1 MPLQQTS
8 RRAGCTTTR
17 VPMLEEAKRY
27 QDLAWSVFPV
37 QGKVPT
43 TIHGVL
49 DASTEARLADI
60 WWERHPERGVALATG
75 KVSGVWVLDLDGS
88 VGRENFTELQEA
100 YGDVPKTVASRT
112 GNGWH
117 LFWKMP
123 EVDIRNSASQVAEK
137 VDVRGTGGYVV
148 LPPSPH
154 ESGRSYAWLP
164 GRSPHEIEVAEA
176 PAWLVDLVR
185 PKVEIPSGE
194 RITMPDIIPEG
205 GGPFGGRDEAMF
217 RIGCSLRAKGLSEE
231 AIFAALLVENRDR
244 CMPPLAESIVRQK
257 AEQAARYEPGVLVKP
272 RDTQPEP
279 IVEMVTPDLLERIC
293 LEKQQPID
301 VVATPWPIWN
311 HACLGAGGGEGL
323 ARSWHVIIGAAS
335 GSGKSLAAMNLTAHA
350 LRGGH
355 DTCLISLEMSQ
366 AENIT
371 RLLAILTGDPV
382 RPLEHGRL
390 FSPDAWTRA
399 TERLMEQPGKLTT
412 NPGKIGKLSEIEA
425 IIRQQAD
432 EGIRLMVIDYLQ
444 LAWVSNADS
453 LYQQITEVSHVI
465 QGLAKELKITT
476 VGISQVNRRT
486 STGAEKLQ
494 KEGLMGGSSLE
505 NDAEQI
511 ILIGKPEKQY
521 DSYALD
527 VRLDKNRHGP
537 QYSWKVSLDT
547 SNLRMTEL
555 Q

>member
-1 MPLQQTS
+1 
-8 RRAGCTTTR
+8 
-17 VPMLEEAKRY
+17 MLESARKY
-27 QDLAWSVFPV
+27 QSLGWSVFPV

-43 TIHGVL
+43 TLHGVL
-49 DASTEARLADI
+49 DASTEDRLAEI
-60 WWERHPERGVALATG
+60 WFERHPGRGVAVATG

-88 VGRENFTELQEA
+88 VGRESFTNLQEVN
-100 YGDVPKTVASRT
+100 GEVPRTVASRT

-123 EVDIRNSASQVAEK
+123 DGDIRNSASQVAEK

-154 ESGRSYAWLP
+154 ESGRNYGWLP

-176 PAWLVDLVR
+176 PAWLVELVKA
-185 PKVEIPSGE
+185 PKVEVRNGE
-194 RITMPDIIPEG
+194 RVTIPDIIPEG
-205 GGPFGGRDEAMF
+205 GGLFGGRDEAMF

-244 CMPPLAESIVRQK
+244 CMPPLGEEIVRRK
-257 AEQAARYEPGVLVKP
+257 AEQAARYEPGTLIQSP
-272 RDTQPEP
+272 RTPENVP
-279 IVEMVTPDLLERIC
+279 VVEMVTPDLLERIC
-293 LEKQQPID
+293 QEKQQPID

-311 HACLGAGGGEGL
+311 HACLGAGGAEGL
-323 ARSWHVIIGAAS
+323 ARSWHIVIGAAS
-335 GSGKSLAAMNLTAHA
+335 GSGKSLAAMNLTAHS

-382 RPLEHGRL
+382 RPLEHGRM
-390 FSPDAWTRA
+390 FSRDAWLRA

-412 NPGKIGKLSEIEA
+412 NPGKIGKLSEIETV
-425 IIRQQAD
+425 IRQQAG
-432 EGIRLMVIDYLQ
+432 EGVRLVLIDYLQ
-444 LAWVSNADS
+444 LAWVNSAES

-476 VGISQVNRRT
+476 VGVSQVNRRT
-486 STGAEKLQ
+486 STGAEKMQ

-511 ILIGKPEKQY
+511 VLIGKPEKQY
-521 DSYALD
+521 EGYVMD

-537 QYSWKVSLDT
+537 QRPWKIRLDA
-547 SNLRMTEL
+547 SNLRMTEME
-555 Q
+555 